1 MQSGGVGRYRGIGAR
16 QQAHGAR
23 RNEEKPR
30 AHEHDTRATMSLQT
44 ASGYRCLCVYLILLG
59 CSACQPLLPVGPA
72 EDLGVALAEVWSDQL
87 LTCQENCARNQY
99 NFCPELRLGPGTD
112 ETGVTWLPDRFF
124 FGLLPNPYH
133 APLDCL
139 RGTSDELGMSSY
151 QCCYDG
157 ENLVTDGPLAGS
169 FDFVDPSF
177 SILAAI
183 SHFILDILPGTVCGC

>member
-1 MQSGGVGRYRGIGAR
+1 MDPREYHSQAIQAMIMRQS
-16 QQAHGAR
+16 
-23 RNEEKPR
+23 
-30 AHEHDTRATMSLQT
+30 
-44 ASGYRCLCVYLILLG
+44 ASGYVRLLAGLILLG
-59 CSACQPLLPVGPA
+59 CSACQPLLPSGPA
-72 EDLGVALAEVWSDQL
+72 EDLGAALAEVFSDDL
-87 LTCQENCARNQY
+87 LTCQESCARDQY
-99 NFCPELRLGPGTD
+99 NCCPELRPEPGTD
-112 ETGVTWLPDRFF
+112 ENGVTWLPDRFF

-157 ENLVTDGPLAGS
+157 EDLVTEGPLAGS
-169 FDFVDPSF
+169 FDFVYPYF